1 MSSNH
6 QSHRLPSQSTFNP
19 NAASTL
25 NTSQYV
31 AAPPNAHN
39 TPSSIY
45 PNVSQQWF
53 TGNPLEQAEQE
64 LQARIRA
71 AKAKVK
77 NAKTEVVD
85 LAGELER
92 LQLDIDEET
101 DDEEL

>member
-6 QSHRLPSQSTFNP
+6 QFHHLPSQPTFNS
-19 NAASTL
+19 NAASTS
-25 NTSQYV
+25 NTFQYV
-31 AAPPNAHN
+31 AAPLNTHN
-39 TPSSIY
+39 TTSSIR
-45 PNVSQQWF
+45 PSVSLQPF
-53 TGNPLEQAEQE
+53 TGTPLEQAEQE

-85 LAGELER
+85 LTEELER
-92 LQLDIDEET
+92 LQLDLDDET